1 MIVGITGQTATGKTT
16 LSNMF
21 RKFGYTVFDADK
33 VYNTL
38 LKSNNNLQ
46 KELLTNFG
54 SFDKK
59 IILKL
64 ITDEPS
70 LTNNL
75 NEITHKYV
83 IKEVLDF
90 ININNGQKIVL
101 DVPIPVEKG
110 FLDVSQIIIVTTCS
124 HQEQIKRLMNRYNIN
139 QIQADERI
147 SLQKPIEKYLTIAD
161 IVVNTQNTTEK
172 ELIGFV
178 KIFENTY
185 MLH

>member
-1 MIVGITGQTATGKTT
+1 MIIGITGQTATGKTT

-21 RKFGYTVFDADK
+21 RKLGYTVFDADK
-33 VYNTL
+33 VYNIL

-70 LTNNL
+70 LINNL

-83 IKEVLDF
+83 IKEVLNF

-110 FLDVSQIIIVTTCS
+110 FLDVSQIIIVTTCH

-147 SLQKPIEKYLTIAD
+147 SLQKPIDKYLTIAD

-172 ELIGFV
+172 ELIGFI